1 MLCFKWGKRVKC
13 SNRTTRGPLVLRI
26 SCSWQETFLPYS
38 AIFKSKATIRLTL
51 RQHMFFVLR
60 INVCSHILQGDNSFK
75 ILCQLFTRYNSD
87 VVYPWPSVFF
97 LHWKSHCVSKVLFF
111 VLTVIGFHFL
121 GIETWKTYY
130 EEFFFKKGVAFR
142 KGMELWWDMAY

>member
-75 ILCQLFTRYNSD
+75 ILCQLFTKYNSD

-97 LHWKSHCVSKVLFF
+97 LHWKSHCVSKVFCFNCHRLPLFGNRN
-111 VLTVIGFHFL
+111 VENLLWRI
-121 GIETWKTYY
+121 
-130 EEFFFKKGVAFR
+130 FF
-142 KGMELWWDMAY
+142 